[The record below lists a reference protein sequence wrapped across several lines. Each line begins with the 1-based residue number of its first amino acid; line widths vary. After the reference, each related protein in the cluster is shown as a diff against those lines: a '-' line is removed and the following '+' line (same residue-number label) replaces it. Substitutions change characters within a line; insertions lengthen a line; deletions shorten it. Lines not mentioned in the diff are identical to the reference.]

1 MIVTATPTP
10 TPSPSQTTGGVTTT
24 STTPTPTPTPKVQ
37 VSGFGGLIVAALL
50 SGAVVAAAVAATVNV
65 WLARRKSREE
75 DRARVRTTLAEAFQ
89 AYAAYKEF
97 PYAIRRRRADVPAE
111 ERVRLSEALRGVQAR
126 LCYYEAWTSAEHE
139 STGIAYKTLVTQVRI
154 IAGGSMREGWT
165 QPALDNDPGMNIGP
179 DVVDLS
185 ELNQYEQAFIEAAA
199 AHVEGLGLTWWQR
212 RKAARNAA
220 S

>member
-1 MIVTATPTP
+1 MIVTATQSP
-10 TPSPSQTTGGVTTT
+10 TPSPSPTTT
-24 STTPTPTPTPKVQ
+24 SVTTAPTPTPKVE
-37 VSGFGGLIVAALL
+37 VAGFGGLIIAALL
-50 SGAVVAAAVAATVNV
+50 SGAVVAAAVAAVVNV

-97 PYAIRRRRADVPAE
+97 PYAIRRRRADALPE
-111 ERVRLSEALRGVQAR
+111 ERVRLSEALRDVQAR
-126 LCYYEAWTSAEHE
+126 LCYYEAWTLAEHGP
-139 STGIAYKTLVTQVRI
+139 TGSAYKTLVTQVRI
-154 IAGGSMREGWT
+154 VAGSSMREAWT

-185 ELNQYEQAFIEAAA
+185 ELNPYEQAFIEAAA

-212 RKAARNAA
+212 RRAARKAA